1 MFSESTFCLLKL
13 ITPRLTDIIVSAMKS
28 RVFNLITTKTL
39 TVQGVGQQ
47 QNVLR
52 TTTIKH
58 SKKKNNKH

>member
-1 MFSESTFCLLKL
+1 
-13 ITPRLTDIIVSAMKS
+13 MKS

-58 SKKKNNKH
+58 SKKKTTNIEVNVP